1 MLQNANTDKR
11 KILVVDDD
19 ENVRLLVKVLLS
31 RRGYEV
37 ETAPGGMAGLA
48 ALSLSTPD
56 LVLLDIS
63 MPDMDGLSFLEKRAQ
78 AGHERDIPVIVLS
91 ARNSEADIDA
101 AMTLGASNY
110 VAKPFHQD
118 QLLGHI
124 ARFLPQPPVNPMPS
138 HAVH

>member
-1 MLQNANTDKR
+1 MLQNAQSDKR

-48 ALSLSTPD
+48 ALSLSDPD

-78 AGHERDIPVIVLS
+78 ATQIRDIPVIVLS
-91 ARNSEADIDA
+91 GRNSEADVAA

-110 VAKPFHQD
+110 VAKPFHQER
-118 QLLGHI
+118 LLEDI
-124 ARFLPQPPVNPMPS
+124 ARCLPQPAGPMPS